1 MCIRDSGSDSTIPRP
16 LPRSHDP
23 VSNPL
28 LSADNP
34 ATSTGSAK
42 PRAPAPATAPPVD
55 TTGAHQGRRSQD
67 KQQKARAQATPT
79 KPSSSP
85 GKPTDYQ
92 ATATKLSTELGKA
105 IREKAELEAELAWAK
120 DQFDEEACRRA
131 KAERHSLEL
140 SLIHI

>member
-1 MCIRDSGSDSTIPRP
+1 M
-16 LPRSHDP
+16 
-23 VSNPL
+23 SNPL
-28 LSADNP
+28 LSADQP

-67 KQQKARAQATPT
+67 KQPKPRAQSTPT
-79 KPSSSP
+79 KPSSST

-120 DQFDEEACRRA
+120 DQFDEEAAVLQQRHLRRLFGG
-131 KAERHSLEL
+131 RDVM
-140 SLIHI
+140 